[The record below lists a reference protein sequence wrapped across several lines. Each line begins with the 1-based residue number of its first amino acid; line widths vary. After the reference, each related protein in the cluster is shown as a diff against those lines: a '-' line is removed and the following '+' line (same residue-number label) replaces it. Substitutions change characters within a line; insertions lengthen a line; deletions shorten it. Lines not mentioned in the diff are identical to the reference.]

1 MPTIGL
7 VPHPQ
12 RAEAIDL
19 AVETASWLDARGH
32 KVRLLASTSSQWDC
46 NQEELIP
53 GLDLVVSLGGDGTM
67 LRTVDLVLSTG
78 VPVLGV
84 DVGHLGY
91 LTEVGPSD
99 LPRALTR
106 FLEGDYRI
114 EERMTLAI
122 DIHLAA
128 DVPSVRG
135 QVPTSPYAEHG
146 EGVKADAAGA
156 PAGPPK
162 VASDSAAE
170 GAAEQAE
177 PWPSRRIN
185 ALNDAVVQRMPA
197 GHTVRL
203 ASTVNGDPFL
213 TYAADSIIVAT
224 PTGSTAYNLSARGPI
239 VSPRARVLV
248 MTPVAAHMLFDRAL
262 ILSPDEELRLQVI
275 DGRQAELVVDG
286 QAQGFLATGDV
297 IRCTVGPRDARLV
310 SFGGRDF
317 HHILKQK
324 FGLSDR

>member
-1 MPTIGL
+1 VATIGF
-7 VPHPQ
+7 VPHLQ
-12 RAEAIDL
+12 RPEAIEL
-19 AVETASWLDARGH
+19 AVSTAAWLDASGH

-46 NQEELIP
+46 SQDELSHD
-53 GLDLVVSLGGDGTM
+53 LDLAVSLGGDGTM

-91 LTEVGPSD
+91 LTEVGPND
-99 LPRALTR
+99 LRRALTR
-106 FLEGDYRI
+106 FLSGDYRI
-114 EERMTLAI
+114 EERMTLEV
-122 DIHLAA
+122 
-128 DVPSVRG
+128 DVTR
-135 QVPTSPYAEHG
+135 
-146 EGVKADAAGA
+146 
-156 PAGPPK
+156 
-162 VASDSAAE
+162 ASDTPSGRAHGPASADE
-170 GAAEQAE
+170 GAGR
-177 PWPSRRIN
+177 PVDRSPFHRIN
-185 ALNDAVVQRMPA
+185 ALNDAVVQRTPG

-203 ASTVNGDPFL
+203 AITVNGDPFL
-213 TYAADSIIVAT
+213 TYAADSMIVAT

-262 ILSPDEELRLQVI
+262 ILSPEEDLRLQVI
-275 DGRQAELVVDG
+275 EGPPAELVVDG
-286 QAQGFLATGDV
+286 QTQGSLATGDV
-297 IRCTVGPRDARLV
+297 IRCIAGAHDARLV

>member
-1 MPTIGL
+1 VATIGF
-7 VPHPQ
+7 VPHLQ
-12 RAEAIDL
+12 RPEAIEL
-19 AVETASWLDARGH
+19 AVETASWLDASGH
-32 KVRLLASTSSQWDC
+32 KVRLLASTSGQWDC
-46 NQEELIP
+46 NREELIP

-67 LRTVDLVLSTG
+67 LRAVDLVLSTG

-91 LTEVGPSD
+91 LTEVGPND
-99 LPRALTR
+99 LRRALTR

-114 EERMTLAI
+114 EERMTLEV
-122 DIHLAA
+122 DLL
-128 DVPSVRG
+128 R
-135 QVPTSPYAEHG
+135 
-146 EGVKADAAGA
+146 
-156 PAGPPK
+156 
-162 VASDSAAE
+162 ASDSPSGRGAGPASSDGGERVGVGEGAAAGAAE
-170 GAAEQAE
+170 GAAEQAH
-177 PWPSRRIN
+177 PSPSQRIN
-185 ALNDAVVQRMPA
+185 ALNDAVVQRMPG

-203 ASTVNGDPFL
+203 AVTVNGDPFL
-213 TYAADSIIVAT
+213 TYAADSMIVAT

-262 ILSPDEELRLQVI
+262 ILSSEEDLRLEVI
-275 DGRQAELVVDG
+275 DGRQAELFVDG
-286 QAQGFLATGDV
+286 QPQGFLATGDV
-297 IRCTVGPRDARLV
+297 IQCTAGERDARLV

>member
-1 MPTIGL
+1 MPQERDVATIGF

-12 RAEAIDL
+12 RPEAVEL
-19 AVETASWLDARGH
+19 AVETASWLDASGH
-32 KVRLLASTSSQWDC
+32 KVRLLASTSSPWDC
-46 NQEELIP
+46 NQEELTQ
-53 GLDLVVSLGGDGTM
+53 GLDLAVSLGGDGTM
-67 LRTVDLVLSTG
+67 LRAVDLVLSTG

-91 LTEVGPSD
+91 LTEVGPHD
-99 LPRALTR
+99 LRRALSR

-114 EERMTLAI
+114 EERMTLAV
-122 DIHLAA
+122 
-128 DVPSVRG
+128 DVH
-135 QVPTSPYAEHG
+135 Q
-146 EGVKADAAGA
+146 
-156 PAGPPK
+156 
-162 VASDSAAE
+162 ASDTESGRTRGPGSGDAGEEGEDTGEKAAE
-170 GAAEQAE
+170 PAE
-177 PWPSRRIN
+177 PAHSLPSRRIN
-185 ALNDAVVQRMPA
+185 ALNDAVVQRTPG

-203 ASTVNGDPFL
+203 AATVNGDPFL
-213 TYAADSIIVAT
+213 TYAADSMIVAT

-262 ILSPDEELRLQVI
+262 ILSPDEGLRLQVI

-286 QAQGFLATGDV
+286 QTQGFLATGDV
-297 IRCTVGPRDARLV
+297 IQCMAGPRDARLV

>member
-1 MPTIGL
+1 LKVWLRRRLGFIESEVEVATIGF

-12 RAEAIDL
+12 RPEAIDL
-19 AVETASWLDARGH
+19 AISTAAWLEANGH
-32 KVRLLASTSSQWDC
+32 QVRVLADTSERWDC
-46 NQEELIP
+46 TREELSG
-53 GLDLVVSLGGDGTM
+53 GLDLAVSLGGDGTM
-67 LRTVDLVLSTG
+67 LRTVDLVLGTG

-91 LTEVGPSD
+91 LTEVGPED
-99 LPRALTR
+99 LRPALSR
-106 FLEGDYRI
+106 FLAGDYRI
-114 EERMTLAI
+114 EERMTLEV
-122 DIHLAA
+122 
-128 DVPSVRG
+128 DVIRASGSPAP
-135 QVPTSPYAEHG
+135 QV
-146 EGVKADAAGA
+146 
-156 PAGPPK
+156 
-162 VASDSAAE
+162 
-170 GAAEQAE
+170 
-177 PWPSRRIN
+177 IN
-185 ALNDAVVQRMPA
+185 ALNDAVVQRMPS

-203 ASTVNGDPFL
+203 AVTVNGEPFL

-262 ILSPDEELRLQVI
+262 ILSPDEGLTLEVI
-275 DGRQAELVVDG
+275 DGRHSELVVDG
-286 QAQGFLATGDV
+286 QTQGFLATGDV
-297 IRCTVGPRDARLV
+297 IHCGAGKHDARLV